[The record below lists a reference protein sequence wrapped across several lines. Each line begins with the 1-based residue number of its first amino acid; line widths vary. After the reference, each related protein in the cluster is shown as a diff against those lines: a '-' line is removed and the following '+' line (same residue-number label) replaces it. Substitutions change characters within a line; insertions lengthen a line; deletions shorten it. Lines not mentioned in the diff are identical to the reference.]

1 MTETTSHVI
10 VTSLTE
16 LCWGHFVEYE
26 NLRDAARKFPGLT
39 GGTYIRWSRTTCP
52 KSSSLIYWG
61 KAGGSW
67 YTSRGG
73 SNLLCLPDDPAYLN
87 TTSRALFSKI
97 HGVEFKDS
105 GGQYFD
111 GVLRMRE
118 RNLPCVVCKAD
129 YRATVLMT
137 PASTEC
143 HDDSWTLEH
152 QGYIMAGGP
161 AHQRASFVCVDKYPE
176 ATDGQ
181 DTNRNGELL
190 YHTGIDCCTF
200 GSCPPYKSGAEL
212 ACTVCSK

>member
-1 MTETTSHVI
+1 M
-10 VTSLTE
+10 
-16 LCWGHFVEYE
+16 
-26 NLRDAARKFPGLT
+26 T

-52 KSSSLIYWG
+52 KSSSLIYRG

-67 YTSRGG
+67 YTSGGG

-143 HDDSWTLEH
+143 HDDSWTLEY
-152 QGYIMAGGP
+152 QGYLMAGGP
-161 AHQRASFVCVDKYPE
+161 AHQRASFVCVDKDPE